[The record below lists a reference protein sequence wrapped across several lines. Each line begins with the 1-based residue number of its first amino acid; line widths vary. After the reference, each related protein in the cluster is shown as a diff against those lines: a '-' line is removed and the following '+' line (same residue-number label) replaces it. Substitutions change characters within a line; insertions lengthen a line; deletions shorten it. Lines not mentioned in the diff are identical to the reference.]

1 MISDKS
7 ELSLMEG
14 TRVDVATE
22 SLESAKRWLQAHP
35 SLPWAVDLIMRLE
48 LRSVS

>member
-1 MISDKS
+1 
-7 ELSLMEG
+7 MEG
-14 TRVDVATE
+14 TGVDVTIE

-35 SLPWAVDLIMRLE
+35 TLAWCEDLVIRLE